1 MGEVQNVSFLHEMF
15 KLPKDVQNYIRYFNQ
30 FEEIRK
36 NLFSFFSSLIA
47 NGKYPDEA
55 KITME
60 GQFKSA
66 TNSVI
71 KLLCEKGILNRTVDD
86 YLNNNEGY
94 TKFNS
99 DTDIAN
105 QYFIDL
111 ISEQIDSFLENMDA
125 AENSA
130 LSQVTGTG
138 VRVFTSSPLTLAAV
152 AAVEY
157 NATMRQLNKA
167 DDDYKRMLTSL
178 SDRDD
183 LHYAKKEKE
192 YYSEVYLPAAD
203 LDISMFS
210 FGLMNLFLSDI
221 SSAGMFDLSA
231 LEYVDFKRSMGLLDN
246 ISLTHNKADVL
257 KQSFMCCPFNPMI
270 YQKAID
276 LSLCDLETYQ
286 TSEYFLQ
293 SEPVYQYIETYCSSI
308 TNSNLQLSMKH
319 EKLKPLTSI
328 LAYKHKID
336 ESTIIHRF
344 FEPNANTICER
355 YNFFRLMLADN
366 SLFDQWVRKNIS
378 KTVTNVISFTPEQ
391 LSGIVSN
398 YVNSIISNEDFD
410 FLSGLGFFN
419 ETNRCLAYNNSSL
432 TLNQPLE
439 EINRKWSDLILE
451 AVSKYIDE
459 AKMRKAILD
468 KSQIEYDA
476 FFELKSAEI
485 TQLEKEREALGV
497 FALSKKKALDES
509 ISQIKVTIETYK
521 KNSNLSSLRSNFE
534 KMYSSFAI
542 IT

>member
-1 MGEVQNVSFLHEMF
+1 MREVQNVIFLQETF
-15 KLPKDVQNYIRYFNQ
+15 KLPKDVQNYVRHYNH
-30 FEEIRK
+30 FEETRK

-60 GQFKSA
+60 GQFKLA

-71 KLLCEKGILNRTVDD
+71 KSLCEMGILNRTMDD

-94 TKFNS
+94 TKFNN
-99 DTDIAN
+99 DIDNAN
-105 QYFIDL
+105 KFFIDL
-111 ISEQIDSFLENMDA
+111 LCEQMDSFLENMEV

-157 NATMRQLNKA
+157 NTTMRQFNKA
-167 DDDYKRMLTSL
+167 DDDYKRVLSSL

-183 LHYAKKEKE
+183 SHYAKKEKE

-221 SSAGMFDLSA
+221 SAAGLFDPSA

-246 ISLTHNKADVL
+246 ITLTNNKADVL

-276 LSLCDLETYQ
+276 LGLCDLETYQ

-293 SEPVYQYIETYCSSI
+293 SEPIYQYIEAYCSSI
-308 TNSNLQLSMKH
+308 ISSKLQLSMKQ
-319 EKLKPLTSI
+319 EKLNPLMSI
-328 LAYKHKID
+328 IAYKQKTD
-336 ESTIIHRF
+336 VSNIIYHF
-344 FEPNANTICER
+344 FEPIAKTICDY
-355 YNFFRLMLADN
+355 YNYFRLMLADN
-366 SLFDQWVRKNIS
+366 SVLDQWIRNNIS
-378 KTVTNVISFTPEQ
+378 KDVAKVIKYTPEQ
-391 LSGIVSN
+391 LLGIISN
-398 YVNSIISNEDFD
+398 YINSIISNEDYD
-410 FLSGLGFFN
+410 FLYSIGFFTQ
-419 ETNRCLAYNNSSL
+419 TNSCISYNNTSMDLDQSL
-432 TLNQPLE
+432 EQINQ
-439 EINRKWSDLILE
+439 KWSDLILA
-451 AVSKYIDE
+451 AVSAYINE
-459 AKMRKAILD
+459 AKMRKSMLD
-468 KSQIEYDA
+468 KSQTEYDA
-476 FFELKSAEI
+476 FIELKSAEI
-485 TQLEKEREALGV
+485 TQLEKERVALGV

-509 ISQIKVTIETYK
+509 ISQIKGTIETYMK
-521 KNSNLSSLRSNFE
+521 TSNLSSLRSNFE
-534 KMYSSFAI
+534 KMYSGFAI